1 MTPEP
6 TVEDSLLA
14 FSERAVLRLA
24 GLTPGQLRYMDTV
37 GLLSPAISRRLSARN
52 EVRLYEFT
60 DVVELLVVV
69 ELRRRFTPQ
78 HVRKVIEHLRSRG
91 YHRPLTELR
100 FAVEGSNQVFFQHP
114 DDGTWEGDRRP
125 DQTVLMHVLDLDA
138 IRIRVRS
145 AAGRRDAAQAGRIE
159 RRRGVMGS
167 KPVFAGT
174 RIPVASVVAF
184 LEAGRSVAEV
194 LAAYPQLSP
203 EDVEAARSDPGV
215 AVAG

>member
-6 TVEDSLLA
+6 TVDDSLLA

-24 GLTPGQLRYMDTV
+24 GLTPGQLRYMESV
-37 GLLSPAISRRLSARN
+37 GLLSPAISRRISARN
-52 EVRLYEFT
+52 AVRLYDFT
-60 DVVELLVVV
+60 NVVELLVVV
-69 ELRRRFTPQ
+69 ELRSRFTPQ

-91 YHRPLTELR
+91 YQRPLTELR
-100 FAVEGSNQVFFQHP
+100 FAVEGSSQVFFQHP
-114 DDGTWEGDRRP
+114 DGTWEGDRRP

-145 AAGRRDAAQAGRIE
+145 AAGRRDASQVGRIE
-159 RRRGVMGS
+159 RRRGVLGS

-184 LEAGRSVAEV
+184 LEAGHSLEEV
-194 LAAYPQLSP
+194 LAAYPQLRP
-203 EDVEAARSDPGV
+203 EDIEAARGEAGV
-215 AVAG
+215 AVSG